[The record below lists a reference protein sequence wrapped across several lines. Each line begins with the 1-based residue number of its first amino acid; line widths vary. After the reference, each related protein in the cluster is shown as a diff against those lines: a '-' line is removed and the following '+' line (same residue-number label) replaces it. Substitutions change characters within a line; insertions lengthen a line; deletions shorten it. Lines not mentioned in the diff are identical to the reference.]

1 MKKRPSFFDTKDSL
15 FNMSPVKALLV
26 SACLF
31 TALIAVRFYSEG
43 HGSFEAVVSKL
54 IPWQSDW
61 LGVHN
66 RPLKEPVNLPL
77 SENDALS
84 VGTEEA
90 GIGTGGVGGDRAEKA
105 ATDAIVT
112 EEIEPESAGTK
123 TVTKEK
129 VTETVETEEVTGE
142 TVTKEMVYTGSAGTG
157 ELTTETV
164 TKQMDTETVAT
175 GEVTGETVTKE
186 IITLETVGT
195 EELTREAVTIGT
207 AGTETAGITTVGT
220 KPLETERGGVSKR
233 GGSDS
238 VSPETETDNAELT
251 AGAFENADL
260 IFEPS
265 GNWER
270 VDNAQGGQSYQ
281 YVIGPN
287 HETEILKFNQ
297 TLAHQLL
304 DGKSV
309 YFWGDSTMRQ
319 IFTAFFNG
327 VQGSQITFQV
337 GKNMFCSL
345 CRPLPHA

>member
-1 MKKRPSFFDTKDSL
+1 
-15 FNMSPVKALLV
+15 MSPVKALLV

-54 IPWQSDW
+54 IPWQSVW
-61 LGVHN
+61 SGAHN

-77 SENDALS
+77 NEVDALS

-105 ATDAIVT
+105 ATDAIAT

-123 TVTKEK
+123 TVTKEI

-142 TVTKEMVYTGSAGTG
+142 TVTKEMVYTGTAETE

-164 TKQMDTETVAT
+164 AKEIDAETVGT
-175 GEVTGETVTKE
+175 KEVAGETVTKE
-186 IITLETVGT
+186 ISTSETVGT
-195 EELTREAVTIGT
+195 EELTRETLTIKT
-207 AGTETAGITTVGT
+207 AGTETAGITTFGT
-220 KPLETERGGVSKR
+220 RMPETGRGGVLERGGS
-233 GGSDS
+233 GT
-238 VSPETETDNAELT
+238 VSPATENNNAELT
-251 AGAFENADL
+251 AGAFKNADL

-265 GNWER
+265 GSWER
-270 VDNAQGGQSYQ
+270 VDNAQGGQSFQ
-281 YVIGPN
+281 YVNRPN
-287 HETEILKFNQ
+287 HGIGATEVLKFNQ

-337 GKNMFCSL
+337 GKHVPSL